1 MNRGYFSGTY
11 LNGVDGKHRLSVPA
25 PIRDTVEARG
35 GERCVV
41 LAPAEHAPCLVGY
54 DPSHFNALRAEL
66 NERHSGDFG
75 PARARTARQLFAMAD
90 RFRYDD
96 TGRIVLTPVLRDLG
110 DIGPQ
115 ALFLGLGDYFELWS
129 PAQLLA
135 QPDLDPRMI
144 RMVNSL
150 MSQRAGA

>member
-11 LNGVDGKHRLSVPA
+11 LNGVDIKYRLSVPA
-25 PIRDTVEARG
+25 SIRETVEARG
-35 GERCVV
+35 QQKCVV

-54 DPSHFNALRAEL
+54 DPGHFDQLRAEL
-66 NERHSGDFG
+66 NERHAGDFG
-75 PARARTARQLFAMAD
+75 PGRARTARQLFAMAD

-110 DIGPQ
+110 EIGGQ
-115 ALFLGLGDYFELWS
+115 VLFMGLGDWFELWS
-129 PAQLLA
+129 PDVLLA

-150 MSQRAGA
+150 LGRKVAG